1 MKAFFFSAAL
11 IISAS
16 VSAIAETS
24 GHPKPDRP
32 ELSHPTQEKPER
44 PLHPGNDNAPEKPE
58 KPGVKPHKPEPTI
71 VHKPVQNTNNNQAIV
86 GANSTSTSTASSSQ
100 QQAQKQVTKV
110 RVDNR
115 TSSLSSLHL
124 EVNPVYSTLG
134 TVGATAVPIFNING
148 GAANDG
154 WGGDTAWFGTVGIQ
168 IPVNNGGDRQ
178 AIKLHKCIQI
188 LKEAREIALD
198 LDVSAVKVCK
208 SLKFKQQ
215 QATSTQTNATPE
227 NTQFVPGQL
236 KTVTPIVPS
245 PVPALW

>member
-11 IISAS
+11 IISTS

-24 GHPKPDRP
+24 GHPNPDRP
-32 ELSHPTQEKPER
+32 EPSSH
-44 PLHPGNDNAPEKPE
+44 APEKPE
-58 KPGVKPHKPEPTI
+58 KPVVNPPHKPEPTI
-71 VHKPVQNTNNNQAIV
+71 VHKPTHKPVHNTNNNHAIA
-86 GANSTSTSTASSSQ
+86 GANSTSTSTANSSQ
-100 QQAQKQVTKV
+100 QQAQKQVAKV

-134 TVGATAVPIFNING
+134 TAGATAVPIFNING

-188 LKEAREIALD
+188 LKDAREIDLD

-208 SLKFKQQ
+208 SLKVKQGQ
-215 QATSTQTNATPE
+215 TVPVQTNATPE
-227 NTQFVPGQL
+227 NTQVSPGPA
-236 KTVTPIVPS
+236 KTVTPIAPT